1 MTAVVALGDVGRA
14 DVTVAGGKG
23 ANLGELV
30 RAGLPVPP
38 GFVVPTA
45 AYDAFVA
52 AAGIGAEVVALAR
65 TGGPGA
71 ADAIAALFAAH
82 EPPADWADAITA
94 GYAGLG
100 GGPVA
105 VRSSATAEDLE
116 GASSAGQQ
124 DTYLH
129 VEGEAAV
136 LAAVRDC
143 WASLWTGR
151 AMAYRSRAGV
161 DPAGVSL
168 AVVVQRMVDA
178 RAAGV
183 LFTADPTTG
192 RRDRAAVSAAWGLG
206 ESVVG
211 GTVSTDDLVVDAAT
225 GAVVARHVADKAVMT
240 VPGATGTR
248 EVAVPPGRRREPV
261 LDDAAAAELVALGVR
276 IAAHFGAPQDVEWV
290 RDTGGAFHVVQAR
303 PVTALPEP
311 TGDVPTSWPVP
322 YPGGTYF
329 RASIVEQMPD
339 PLTPLFADLV
349 DGSVTRSL
357 GELMATALGDPLRE
371 GDLAFPTVN
380 GYAYYF
386 YRNAGLVRMTL
397 RTPQAVRAL
406 SGPGGSTARG
416 GVTAWRETA
425 HPAYAAAVAE
435 WADRDPALLTAAEV
449 LDGVSALL
457 DAGTRYYTAVQSI
470 IPLAAG
476 SEIVFTAFYD
486 RLVRR
491 QGEPPAQ
498 ALLVGFDSRPLQA
511 EKSLHDLAL
520 APRDADW
527 DDRFRRHLAE
537 FGHTVYN
544 LDFASPV
551 PADDPEPLLATI
563 RFFAEG
569 GGTHPHERQRR
580 AAAQRDELTHLAR
593 ARLDPVRRALFDR
606 LLAAAQSTGP
616 VREDALA
623 DVGLAWPTMR
633 RMLRELG
640 RRLALDGVV
649 ADADDVFWLHHD
661 ELRALAGGT
670 ERPDLRAEVAERRM
684 VWRGQRRA
692 VPPQMLPE
700 RPWLSRAL
708 SSVMPAREG
717 GGTGAV
723 VRGVGAG
730 SGRVTA
736 PARVLDG
743 PADFASLVPGE
754 VLVARITTPAWTP
767 LFAMAAAVVT
777 DVGGPLSH
785 GSIVAREYGIPAVL
799 GTGSATSRIRTGQ
812 EVLVDGDAGTV
823 TLLDEADDEPA
834 AVRPPSRAG
843 WVLAGVAGALVLAR
857 RRRRRRLRSGA

>member
-1 MTAVVALGDVGRA
+1 MALGGVGRT
-14 DVTVAGGKG
+14 DVAVAGGKG

-38 GFVVPTA
+38 GFVVPTD

-65 TGGPGA
+65 AGRPGA
-71 ADAIAALFAAH
+71 DDAVAALFAAH
-82 EPPADWADAITA
+82 EPPGDWADAIAA

-116 GASSAGQQ
+116 GASFAGQQ

-129 VEGEAAV
+129 VEGETAV
-136 LAAVRDC
+136 IAAVRDC

-151 AMAYRSRAGV
+151 AMAYRSREGI
-161 DPAGVSL
+161 DPEGVSL

-225 GAVVARHVADKAVMT
+225 GAVVSRHVADKAVMT
-240 VPGATGTR
+240 VPGATGTH
-248 EVAVPPGRRREPV
+248 EVPVPPGRRRAPV

-290 RDTGGAFHVVQAR
+290 RDADGAFHVVQAR
-303 PVTALPEP
+303 PITALPEP
-311 TGDVPTSWPVP
+311 TGEVPTTWPVP

-329 RASIVEQMPD
+329 RASIVEQLPD

-357 GELMATALGDPLRE
+357 GELMATALDSPLRE

-380 GYAYYF
+380 GYAYYY
-386 YRNAGLVRMTL
+386 YRNTGLLRMTL
-397 RTPQAVRAL
+397 RTPQAIRAL

-416 GVTAWRETA
+416 GVTAWRETS
-425 HPAYAAAVAE
+425 HPAYVAAVAG

-457 DAGTRYYTAVQSI
+457 DAGTRYYTSVQSI

-491 QGEPPAQ
+491 EGDPPAQ

-527 DDRFRRHLAE
+527 DERFRRHFAE

-563 RFFAEG
+563 RFFAG
-569 GGTHPHERQRR
+569 GGGSDPHERQRR
-580 AAAQRDELTHLAR
+580 TAAQRTELTHLVR

-623 DVGLAWPTMR
+623 DVGLAWPAMR

-640 RRLALDGVV
+640 RRLALEGVV
-649 ADADDVFWLHHD
+649 AQADDVFWLHHD

-670 ERPDLRAEVAERRM
+670 ERPDLSAEVAARRA

-692 VPPQMLPE
+692 VPPQLLPE
-700 RPWLSRAL
+700 RPWVSRLL

-723 VRGVGAG
+723 VRGIGAG

-736 PARVLDG
+736 RARVLGG
-743 PADFASLVPGE
+743 PEDFASLVPGE
-754 VLVARITTPAWTP
+754 VLVARTTTPAWTP

-812 EVLVDGDAGTV
+812 EVRVDGDAGTV
-823 TLLDEADDEPA
+823 TLPGEEDGDDPVA
-834 AVRPPSRAG
+834 PRRPSRAG
-843 WVLAGVAGALVLAR
+843 WALAAVAGALVVAR